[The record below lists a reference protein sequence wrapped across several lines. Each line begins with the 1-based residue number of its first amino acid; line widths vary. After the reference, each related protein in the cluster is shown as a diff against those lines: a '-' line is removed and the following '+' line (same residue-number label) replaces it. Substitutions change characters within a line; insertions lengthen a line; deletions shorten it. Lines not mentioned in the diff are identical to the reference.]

1 MISKGKIEIAI
12 PKTSFNPVDV
22 VSGIATSTLK
32 KPAKARK
39 FTGVGEQKI
48 TEDLKGRK
56 KTIQINIEE
65 ASGDR
70 CEGVK

>member
-22 VSGIATSTLK
+22 ISGIATSTLK

-48 TEDLKGRK
+48 TEDLNNEE
-56 KTIQINIEE
+56 NIF
-65 ASGDR
+65 
-70 CEGVK
+70 